1 MLGDQVLRSLRSE
14 SVSLPLF
21 FLGQSIVDAA
31 LSGKLAQPSE
41 FRLPYRG
48 CGGGSKPLLH
58 HSVLCKRA
66 PYFTRARCRYW
77 ELLCIST
84 SRSCFAGGFV
94 QRLRGADM
102 PSLYG
107 FNIAAYMNSGLVL
120 EAAEAENADVVL
132 GSCLMNISH

>member
-1 MLGDQVLRSLRSE
+1 M
-14 SVSLPLF
+14 
-21 FLGQSIVDAA
+21 
-31 LSGKLAQPSE
+31 
-41 FRLPYRG
+41 
-48 CGGGSKPLLH
+48 
-58 HSVLCKRA
+58 
-66 PYFTRARCRYW
+66 
-77 ELLCIST
+77 
-84 SRSCFAGGFV
+84 